1 MWKASLNRSIK
12 ELRFVLKQSPEHH
25 GVWRFVKTQLP
36 ELRMLN
42 QNTFFTV
49 SEINANFKT
58 DSACHIIYGDGA
70 CVCPTDTSRIGS
82 SVFLTYFSSHVRTHP
97 SSLSKQSRT
106 PPRR

>member
-70 CVCPTDTSRIGS
+70 SNPTAWRDANII
-82 SVFLTYFSSHVRTHP
+82 
-97 SSLSKQSRT
+97 
-106 PPRR
+106 

>member
-1 MWKASLNRSIK
+1 MVKVARPNSFVVMWKASLNRSIK

-70 CVCPTDTSRIGS
+70 SNPTA
-82 SVFLTYFSSHVRTHP
+82 
-97 SSLSKQSRT
+97 
-106 PPRR
+106 RRDANII